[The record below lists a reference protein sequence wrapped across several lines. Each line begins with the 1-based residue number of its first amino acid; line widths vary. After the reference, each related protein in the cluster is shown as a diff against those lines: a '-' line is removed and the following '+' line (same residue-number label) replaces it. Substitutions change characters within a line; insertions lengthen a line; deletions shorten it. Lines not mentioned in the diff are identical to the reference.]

1 MKYYKG
7 QKKIKAAVTQF
18 EINNKEY
25 REKNFLKE
33 FHSGIENN
41 ISVKGLSKKK
51 KKKFPDR
58 KISNEELNTSN
69 TGLVFS
75 LKLDF

>member
-51 KKKFPDR
+51 KK
-58 KISNEELNTSN
+58 ISRQEN
-69 TGLVFS
+69 
-75 LKLDF
+75 LK